1 MSDTNTNENSKPLGA
16 RLGEGFFCIFYLIF
30 VFTVAIILRSKGINA
45 SSDTA
50 KYRYGLG
57 MMMALILSCGDAFHL
72 IPRIIVNFKGSLK
85 HQEIFLGAGNLISS
99 ISMTIYYIVMV
110 VMCDTIVTGD
120 ANYEINYEI
129 ERAIIIIAIIRIF
142 LCLFPQNNWFK
153 KEGSKIWA
161 IIRNVPFAIIGILMI
176 ILLIKAAGITTIYS
190 KSFYIQLFISVFLS
204 FAFYL
209 PVAIWGREKPK
220 LGMLMIP
227 KTICYIWM
235 LLVILLV

>member
-1 MSDTNTNENSKPLGA
+1 
-16 RLGEGFFCIFYLIF
+16 
-30 VFTVAIILRSKGINA
+30 
-45 SSDTA
+45 
-50 KYRYGLG
+50 
-57 MMMALILSCGDAFHL
+57 
-72 IPRIIVNFKGSLK
+72 
-85 HQEIFLGAGNLISS
+85 
-99 ISMTIYYIVMV
+99 MV

-120 ANYEINYEI
+120 SNYEINHEI
-129 ERAIIIIAIIRIF
+129 ELAVIILAIIRIF
-142 LCLFPQNNWFK
+142 LCLFPQNKWFK

-190 KSFYIQLFISVFLS
+190 KAFYIQLAISVFLS

-235 LLVILLV
+235 LLVILI